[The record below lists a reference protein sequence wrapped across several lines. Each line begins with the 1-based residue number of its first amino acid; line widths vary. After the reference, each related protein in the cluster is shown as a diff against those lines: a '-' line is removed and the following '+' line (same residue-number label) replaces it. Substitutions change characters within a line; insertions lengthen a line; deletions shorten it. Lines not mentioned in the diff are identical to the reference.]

1 MVTDLAVVVKHPEGL
16 PAELSQLPRT
26 LVVGVLNVTPDSF
39 SDGGDYLDPQQA
51 IEHGLE
57 LVSQGADIVD
67 VGGESTRPGATAI
80 DSATELSRVIDVVTG
95 LASEG
100 IAVSIDTRR
109 SQVAERALE
118 AGAVLVN
125 DVSGGRGDEAM
136 WQLMASVQVPYV
148 LMHNR
153 GEGASQD
160 SLANYG
166 DVLVEV
172 KRELFEQ
179 VEAAI
184 AAGVDESRIV
194 LDPGI
199 GFAKRAEH
207 NWPLVHQI
215 ALDDMA
221 LWGFPVLLGASRKRF
236 LGVHETGEPRIDDS
250 MDTRD
255 ALTVELTQRAVKS
268 GLWAVRVHRVE
279 ANVAVVHSSRV
290 RSEEAP

>member
-16 PAELSQLPRT
+16 PADLSQLTRT
-26 LVVGVLNVTPDSF
+26 LVIGVLNVTPDSF

-57 LVSQGADIVD
+57 LVAQGADIVD
-67 VGGESTRPGATAI
+67 VGGESTRPGATVI

-100 IAVSIDTRR
+100 VAVSIDTRR

-136 WQLMASVQVPYV
+136 WPLMASVRAPYV

-160 SLANYG
+160 SLAHYE
-166 DVLVEV
+166 DVLDGV

-179 VEAAI
+179 VDAAI
-184 AAGVDESRIV
+184 AAGVDASRIV
-194 LDPGI
+194 VDPGI

-207 NWPLVHQI
+207 NWPLVHQS

-221 LWGFPVLLGASRKRF
+221 SWGFPVLLGASRKRF
-236 LGVHETGEPRIDDS
+236 LGVHETGELRINDS
-250 MDTRD
+250 MDSRD
-255 ALTVELTQRAVKS
+255 ALTVELTRRAANS

-279 ANVAVVHSSRV
+279 ANVAVVNSSRV
-290 RSEEAP
+290 RSEEAL

>member
-1 MVTDLAVVVKHPEGL
+1 MVTDSAAVVKHPEGL
-16 PAELSQLPRT
+16 PAELSQLTRT

-57 LVSQGADIVD
+57 LASQGADIVD

-80 DSATELSRVIDVVTG
+80 DGATELSRVIDVVTG
-95 LASEG
+95 LTSEG
-100 IAVSIDTRR
+100 ITVSIDTRR

-136 WQLMASVQVPYV
+136 WPLMASVRAPYV

-166 DVLVEV
+166 DVLDEV
-172 KRELFEQ
+172 KRELLEQ
-179 VEAAI
+179 VESAM
-184 AAGVDESRIV
+184 AAGVDASRIV

-207 NWPLVHQI
+207 NWPLVHQS

-221 LWGFPVLLGASRKRF
+221 SWGFPVLLGASRKRF

-255 ALTVELTQRAVKS
+255 ALTVELTRRALRA
-268 GLWAVRVHRVE
+268 GLWAVRVHLVE
-279 ANVAVVHSSRV
+279 ANVAVANSSRV
-290 RSEEAP
+290 R